1 MKRLQLIRKK
11 LLPLFISAA
20 VAGCQISVAAA
31 DFSDTLAVS
40 ETGQED
46 DVQCQAGN
54 IDDISGDSISGSSS
68 SSENISETGDNT
80 SEISGTS
87 EDISDTDGLGAD
99 ISDTDSSDTETLSQI
114 SEEDKAED
122 EREDTGETIN
132 TEKLADSQNELFG
145 DGNSEADITDDGIDY
160 IKGRPLT
167 EEEEKEQ
174 LAPFDTLT
182 SYSTAVEIG
191 NDTDEIPMGRAV
203 AYPSYYNATEQG
215 YVTPVKDQ
223 DPYGMCWAFGMASLL
238 ETSLLAQGLG
248 TYDLSEEHL
257 AYFFANR
264 SNDPLGNTAGDV
276 NHHYGTDDYGNIDYH
291 EGGND
296 LLASMFLSTWS
307 GMTTEDEVP
316 LATDA
321 THTQKTGVLPS
332 RSSEYQQHI

>member
-40 ETGQED
+40 ETEQEE

-54 IDDISGDSISGSSS
+54 IDDISGSSS

-87 EDISDTDGLGAD
+87 EDISDTDGFGAD

-132 TEKLADSQNELFG
+132 TENLADSQNELFG
-145 DGNSEADITDDGIDY
+145 DGNSEADITDDGMDY

-167 EEEEKEQ
+167 EEEDKEQ
-174 LAPFDTLT
+174 LAPF
-182 SYSTAVEIG
+182 
-191 NDTDEIPMGRAV
+191 
-203 AYPSYYNATEQG
+203 
-215 YVTPVKDQ
+215 
-223 DPYGMCWAFGMASLL
+223 
-238 ETSLLAQGLG
+238 
-248 TYDLSEEHL
+248 
-257 AYFFANR
+257 
-264 SNDPLGNTAGDV
+264 
-276 NHHYGTDDYGNIDYH
+276 
-291 EGGND
+291 
-296 LLASMFLSTWS
+296 
-307 GMTTEDEVP
+307 
-316 LATDA
+316 
-321 THTQKTGVLPS
+321 
-332 RSSEYQQHI
+332 

>member
-145 DGNSEADITDDGIDY
+145 DGNSEADITDDGI
-160 IKGRPLT
+160 
-167 EEEEKEQ
+167 
-174 LAPFDTLT
+174 
-182 SYSTAVEIG
+182 
-191 NDTDEIPMGRAV
+191 
-203 AYPSYYNATEQG
+203 
-215 YVTPVKDQ
+215 
-223 DPYGMCWAFGMASLL
+223 
-238 ETSLLAQGLG
+238 
-248 TYDLSEEHL
+248 
-257 AYFFANR
+257 
-264 SNDPLGNTAGDV
+264 
-276 NHHYGTDDYGNIDYH
+276 
-291 EGGND
+291 
-296 LLASMFLSTWS
+296 
-307 GMTTEDEVP
+307 
-316 LATDA
+316 
-321 THTQKTGVLPS
+321 
-332 RSSEYQQHI
+332 